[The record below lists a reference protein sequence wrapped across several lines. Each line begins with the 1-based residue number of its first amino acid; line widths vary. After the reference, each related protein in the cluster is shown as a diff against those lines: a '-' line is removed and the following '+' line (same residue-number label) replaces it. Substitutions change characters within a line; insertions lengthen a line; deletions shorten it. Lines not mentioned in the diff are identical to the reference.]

1 MNRMNQ
7 WITVLFFIALLGG
20 CSSDENDG
28 MLKISSSPADAEIYI
43 DGDRKGNTPAKKGQT
58 FAIKLSEGEHKVEII
73 KSIQNPG
80 KYDQYYGEKTVF
92 VAEKSLQ
99 TVSLSLDKRQT
110 PSHKEKWE
118 EEQRLKTIAKAEED
132 RRKAMAKAEEDRRRA
147 KVKAEEDRQRAKVK
161 AEEDRQRAKTIAK
174 MLKSISANMVTIPSG
189 SFKMGSNE
197 GSDEKPIHTVH
208 ISSFKMGKYEVTQGQ
223 WLAVTGD
230 TPSRFSGMNKPV
242 EQVSWDDIQLFLGK
256 LNKMTGK
263 KFRLPSEAEWEYA
276 ARAGTS
282 SKWSWGNSEGS
293 AGSYA
298 WYAGSKTH
306 PVGQKKPNAFGLY
319 DMHGN
324 VWEWVEDW
332 YSDSYYRQSATT
344 DPTGPSSGQ
353 DRVVRGGSWD
363 DGAGD
368 LRSAYRF
375 NLWPGYRYYF
385 IGFRLVRQP

>member
-7 WITVLFFIALLGG
+7 WITVLFIIALLGG

-43 DGDRKGNTPAKKGQT
+43 DGDRKGNTPAKKGQP
-58 FAIKLSEGEHKVEII
+58 FAIKLSEGEYKIEII
-73 KSIQNPG
+73 KPISNPD

-99 TVSLSLDKRQT
+99 TISLSLEKRQ
-110 PSHKEKWE
+110 SEEFIEKRE
-118 EEQRLKTIAKAEED
+118 KKLGKARAEAIP
-132 RRKAMAKAEEDRRRA
+132 KIMAD
-147 KVKAEEDRQRAKVK
+147 
-161 AEEDRQRAKTIAK
+161 
-174 MLKSISANMVTIPSG
+174 MVTIPSG

-223 WLAVTGD
+223 WLAVTGY
-230 TPSRFSGMNKPV
+230 TPSRFSGLNRPV

-256 LNKMTGK
+256 LNKITGK

-298 WYAGSKTH
+298 WYGSNAGFKTH

-344 DPTGPSSGQ
+344 DPTGPSSGRY
-353 DRVVRGGSWD
+353 RVYRGGSWNYS
-363 DGAGD
+363 ARF
-368 LRSAYRF
+368 LRSAF
-375 NLWPGYRYYF
+375 RYYYSPGERF
-385 IGFRLVRQP
+385 LNIGFRLVR